1 MKDRFTLYQILSAL
15 TFGGCIVLF
24 ALAVIMSG
32 GFEPP
37 IFVLFA
43 LAGFGIAGILAN
55 LLIEQARDIRRLSE
69 DLRTV
74 IGLLSKDKS
83 ETS

>member
-1 MKDRFTLYQILSAL
+1 MKDRFTILKILTGL

-24 ALAVIMSG
+24 ALAVILSG

-43 LAGFGIAGILAN
+43 LAFFTIGGILAHVF
-55 LLIEQARDIRRLSE
+55 IEQASHIRDIRDDLKSVLEHLRE
-69 DLRTV
+69 D
-74 IGLLSKDKS
+74 K
-83 ETS
+83 